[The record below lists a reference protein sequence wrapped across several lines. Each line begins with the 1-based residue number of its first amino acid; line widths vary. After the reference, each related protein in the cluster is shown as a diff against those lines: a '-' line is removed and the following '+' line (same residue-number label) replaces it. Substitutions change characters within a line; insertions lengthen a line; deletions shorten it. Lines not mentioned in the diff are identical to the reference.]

1 MNKSVEQQ
9 DGAAPEGHTRTSQSG
24 VGILD
29 VLIVMAI
36 LGIIFTFAVLGMKG
50 SQAAMRQSG
59 AAQQFAVYI
68 EKARADSVRRHADVG
83 DESRVRITGTTT
95 YTVTLDFNYDGVT
108 DTRTITLPPGVTFGY
123 NAASPPAAIVF
134 DWRGRVADVSGVL
147 PLLATYQPNLALNL
161 SGSGDIALN
170 SNFITPALPSGTP
183 ISSDINATAAFT
195 PTPTPTP

>member
-9 DGAAPEGHTRTSQSG
+9 DRAASERDTETSQRG
-24 VGILD
+24 VGILEM
-29 VLIVMAI
+29 VIVMGILAI
-36 LGIIFTFAVLGMKG
+36 IFALALLGITR
-50 SQAAMRQSG
+50 SQTALRQSG
-59 AAQQFAVYI
+59 AAQQFAIYI

-83 DESRVRITGTTT
+83 DESKLRITGTTT

-108 DTRTITLPPGVTFGY
+108 ETRTVTLPPGVTFGY

-134 DWRGRVADVSGVL
+134 DWRGRVADLSGVR
-147 PLLATYQPNLALNL
+147 PLLGTSQQSLALNVSSL
-161 SGSGDIALN
+161 GDIAVN
-170 SNFITPALPSGTP
+170 GNFITPTVATATT